1 MITIPQYLRHSAA
14 IREALGPLHAAAD
27 RLGDSGLVLAVDT
40 LHGVLDAANR
50 EAAATLGVAPDGGV
64 KPS

>member
-1 MITIPQYLRHSAA
+1 
-14 IREALGPLHAAAD
+14 
-27 RLGDSGLVLAVDT
+27 VDT